1 MRIDI
6 HFHAIGTGSDL
17 GKALANKDAYAAP
30 AAKRKWLARLVSA
43 IVEDEY
49 KHMGGATDGQ
59 RNVTTDGTFDV
70 AASLLSTSEELDG
83 AVLLALD
90 GWYTGGAIDPEKTE
104 LFVPNRYLAGKVRQI
119 NANLKGKR
127 FYLGASVNPNR
138 GDWEKELE
146 WAIESDAVLMKWI
159 PSVQNVAVDSP
170 SLREFYARLARSGIP
185 LLCHTGPE
193 FAFSEGPGRGSFDD
207 YRKLEVPLS
216 EGVKVI
222 AAHCAMPIFPSPDH
236 REAKEF
242 LAFMKAANG
251 DGKTRFWADTSAIA
265 TGTHVAALSEI
276 AESYPPAWL
285 VYGSDF
291 PIPATDWANLP
302 WIIHDV
308 TPEEYL
314 QIVRTK
320 NPLDRDVRSKRAMG
334 LSDSILQ
341 NWKSVLRMPKNKTVA
356 RVPAKATQL
365 MDGQ

>member
-1 MRIDI
+1 MIIDI

-17 GKALANKDAYAAP
+17 EKALANQDAYAAP

-43 IVEDEY
+43 VIEGEY
-49 KHMGGATDGQ
+49 KHMGGATDDQGQ
-59 RNVTTDGTFDV
+59 VTTDGTFGV
-70 AASLLSTSEELDG
+70 AAGLLSTSEELDG

-90 GWYTGGAIDPEKTE
+90 GWYTDGSIDSEKTE
-104 LFVPNRYLAGKVRQI
+104 LFVPNRYLAAKVREL
-119 NANLKGKR
+119 NAKLDGKR

-138 GDWEKELE
+138 GDWEKELD
-146 WAIESDAVLMKWI
+146 WVIESDAVLIKWI
-159 PSVQNVAVDSP
+159 PSVQNIALDSP
-170 SLREFYARLARSGIP
+170 SLRGFYGRLARAGIP

-207 YRKLEVPLS
+207 YRKLAFPLS

-222 AAHCAMPIFPSPDH
+222 AAHCAMPLFPSPDH
-236 REAKEF
+236 HEAKEF

-251 DGKTRFWADTSAIA
+251 DGETRFWADTSAIA
-265 TGTHVAALSEI
+265 TGTHVAAVSEI

-285 VYGSDF
+285 VHGSDF
-291 PIPATDWANLP
+291 PIPTTDWANLP
-302 WIIHDV
+302 WITHDV

-341 NWKSVLRMPKNKTVA
+341 NWKSVLRMPRKETVA
-356 RVPAKATQL
+356 HVPAKATQL